1 MGLSSG
7 HDGYSRITISTEDHL
22 TSLRGKDIIQRDDTD
37 NTYED
42 WIYFS
47 SEAQVHRVFRVAL
60 SSRKISDIFEE
71 SPDRYP

>member
-1 MGLSSG
+1 MTVGQLERNLG
-7 HDGYSRITISTEDHL
+7 APF
-22 TSLRGKDIIQRDDTD
+22 IIQRDDTD

-47 SEAQVHRVFRVAL
+47 SEAQVHKVFRVDL
-60 SSRKISDIFEE
+60 SNKKISDIFEE